1 MAKQAENKT
10 KIELLK
16 SNSKSAKT
24 GKIFTNLYLRIND
37 GNPILIDLVKFNPKV
52 RGLLLA
58 VAMEANISRVCVVSP
73 VNEEDKPF

>member
-1 MAKQAENKT
+1 MPNKQN

-16 SNSKSAKT
+16 SNSRSAKT
-24 GKIFTNLYLRIND
+24 GKTFVNLYLRIND

-58 VAMEANISRVCVVSP
+58 VATEANVQRVCLVTP
-73 VNEEDKPF
+73 VAEEDKPF